1 MKSALRGSQTSLFA
15 MKSALQNLQVN
26 SGFATKSAHQVSHR
40 AALPVPA
47 CVCVCVCVSVCV
59 SPCFQGIHT
68 LFLNSTLVLFG
79 QQGVHRSAANEDS
92 LTVG

>member
-47 CVCVCVCVSVCV
+47 CVCVCVCVCVCQPLF
-59 SPCFQGIHT
+59 SRDSHT
-68 LFLNSTLVLFG
+68 LS
-79 QQGVHRSAANEDS
+79 
-92 LTVG
+92 